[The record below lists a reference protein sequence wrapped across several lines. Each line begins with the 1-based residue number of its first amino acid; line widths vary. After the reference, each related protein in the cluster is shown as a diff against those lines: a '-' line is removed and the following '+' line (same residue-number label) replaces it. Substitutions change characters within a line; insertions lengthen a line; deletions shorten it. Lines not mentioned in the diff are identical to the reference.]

1 MEMFG
6 KEVLEPVM
14 AFLRAHATT
23 APLIL
28 FGIMVLEGVIL
39 TTFIFSGTL
48 MTLAAGAL
56 IQAGVLSYPHV
67 FLAIF
72 TGFWVGDTINFHL
85 AHRGEAWFRGLSAVR
100 SREVMLARAES
111 LIARYGVVAIFLS
124 RFMGPSRPFVTFF
137 AGVLRMPPAGFHIA
151 TIIATLLLTFGL
163 LNAGITGVELF
174 ERWKTR

>member
-6 KEVLEPVM
+6 REVLEPVM
-14 AFLRAHATT
+14 AFLRAHAAT
-23 APLIL
+23 APLII

-39 TTFIFSGTL
+39 TTFLFSGTL

-56 IQAGVLSYPHV
+56 VQAGVLSYPHM

-85 AHRGEAWFRGLSAVR
+85 AHRGEGWFRNLGVVR
-100 SREVMLARAES
+100 SREDMLHRAEA
-111 LIARYGVVAIFLS
+111 LIRKWGTAAIFIS

-137 AGVLRMPPAGFHIA
+137 AGVLRMPPTGFHVA
-151 TIIATLLLTFGL
+151 TILSTLLLTAGL
-163 LNAGITGVELF
+163 LNAGMTGVELF
-174 ERWKTR
+174 ERWKAR